1 MFNKSSKT
9 LLIVFLVL
17 LVLAAVFIY
26 YDTSTEERTFEKDIV
41 KIDTSKVTSIL
52 INPKVN
58 GHQEVKLFKEG
69 NYWNVLLSNS
79 KKVSADESKIKDLL
93 AQLLR
98 LKVSSLAAQDE
109 SKWSEFQVDS
119 SGTRVKVFEG
129 NKNTLDLVIGKFAFR
144 QPRTMVSFVR
154 LKGDKYVYEAENFM
168 DFAFNRNANDF
179 RINTLLSDDYSHWK
193 MLTFSYPADSSF
205 QLLKDTANY
214 WSVNNV
220 RTDSA
225 KTIDY
230 LRTLSNLTSN
240 NFVDDFNQNIL
251 SKPKYTL
258 TVESSAFGS
267 AIIYAYVDSSKI
279 ILHSTRNPEAYFD
292 GNANMLWQK
301 IFVGKSAFLKKQR

>member
-9 LLIVFLVL
+9 LLIIFLGL

-26 YDTSTEERTFEKDIV
+26 YDSTTEERTFERDIV

-52 INPKVN
+52 IYPKVN
-58 GHQEVKLFKEG
+58 GHKEVKLHKEG
-69 NYWNVLLSNS
+69 NYWNVLLSNNKS
-79 KKVSADESKIKDLL
+79 VSADESKIKDLL

-129 NKNTLDLVIGKFAFR
+129 NRNTLDMVIGKFAFR

-154 LKGDKYVYEAENFM
+154 LKGDKNIYEAENFM
-168 DFAFNRNANDF
+168 DFAFNRNINDF
-179 RINTLLSDDYSHWK
+179 RINTLISDDYSNWK
-193 MLTFSYPADSSF
+193 KLTFSYPSDSSF

-214 WSVNNV
+214 WSINNV

-225 KTIDY
+225 KTIEY

-240 NFVDDFNQNIL
+240 DFIDEFDQSIL
-251 SKPKYTL
+251 LKPKYTL

-267 AIIYAYVDSSKI
+267 AIIYAYVDTSKI
-279 ILHSTRNPEAYFD
+279 VLHSTRNPEAYFD
-292 GNANMLWQK
+292 GIANMLWQK
-301 IFVGKSAFLKKQR
+301 LFVGKSAFLKK